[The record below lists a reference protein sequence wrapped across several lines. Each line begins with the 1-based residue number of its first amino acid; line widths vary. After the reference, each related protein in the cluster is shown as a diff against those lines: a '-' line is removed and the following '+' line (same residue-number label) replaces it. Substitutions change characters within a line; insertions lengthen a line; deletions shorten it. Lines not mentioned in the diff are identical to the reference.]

1 MATKKFNLGQIGNFA
16 EDETEELVKFG
27 ASRLLQKLRNPSE
40 AIPIDE
46 GTMFKSWFQR
56 PVSNLE
62 IDLINKLEY
71 AEPVTFGTNL
81 PPTWKNGY
89 QLTKE
94 GNQIPVPKDWA
105 NRLIEQT
112 KRDILKEAGR

>member
-1 MATKKFNLGQIGNFA
+1 MATKTLNIGQIGNFA
-16 EDETEELVKFG
+16 EDEFEELVKFG
-27 ASRLLQKLRNPSE
+27 AARLQQKLQGKEVPVR
-40 AIPIDE
+40 E

-81 PPTWKNGY
+81 PPSWKNGY
-89 QLTKE
+89 QLTKSDNE
-94 GNQIPVPKDWA
+94 NTSPKKLGK
-105 NRLIEQT
+105 NISRT
-112 KRDILKEAGR
+112 NY

>member
-1 MATKKFNLGQIGNFA
+1 MATKKIKLGQIGNFA
-16 EDETEELVKFG
+16 EDKTEELVKFG
-27 ASRLLQKLRNPSE
+27 ATRLLQKLRNPSE
-40 AIPIDE
+40 EIPVDT
-46 GTMFKSWFQR
+46 GTMFKQWFER
-56 PVSNLE
+56 TVSNLE

-81 PPTWKNGY
+81 PPSWKNGY

-105 NRLIEQT
+105 DRLIEQT
-112 KRDILKEAGR
+112 KRDILKEAGK

>member
-1 MATKKFNLGQIGNFA
+1 MATKTLNIGQIGNFA

-27 ASRLLQKLRNPSE
+27 AARLLQRLKNPSE
-40 AIPIDE
+40 TIPIDE
-46 GTMFKSWFQR
+46 GTMFKAWFKR

-89 QLTKE
+89 QLSKSDNT
-94 GNQIPVPKDWA
+94 PVPKDWA
-105 NRLIEQT
+105 NRLIEKT
-112 KRDILKEAGR
+112 KRDILKEAGK

>member
-1 MATKKFNLGQIGNFA
+1 MATKRLNLGQIGNFA
-16 EDETEELVKFG
+16 EDEFEELVKFG
-27 ASRLLQKLRNPSE
+27 ATRLLQRLKSNNV
-40 AIPIDE
+40 PIDE
-46 GTMFKSWFQR
+46 SIMRIAWFQR

-89 QLTKE
+89 QLTTASGKA
-94 GNQIPVPKDWA
+94 IPKDWA
-105 NRLIEQT
+105 NRFIEQT
-112 KRDILKEAGR
+112 IRDVKKEAGK

>member
-1 MATKKFNLGQIGNFA
+1 MATKKLNLGQIGNFA
-16 EDETEELVKFG
+16 EDEFEELVKFG
-27 ASRLLQKLRNPSE
+27 AARLEQRLKNPSE
-40 AIPIDE
+40 EIPIDE
-46 GTMFKSWFQR
+46 GTMFKQWFQR

-89 QLTKE
+89 QLTTAEGKE
-94 GNQIPVPKDWA
+94 IPKDWA
-105 NRLIEQT
+105 TRLIEQT
-112 KRDILKEAGR
+112 ERNMMKELRSL

>member
-1 MATKKFNLGQIGNFA
+1 MATKTLNLDQIGNFA
-16 EDETEELVKFG
+16 EDEVERLVAFG
-27 ASRLLQKLRNPSE
+27 ASRLLQKLKSNNV
-40 AIPIDE
+40 PIDE
-46 GTMFKSWFQR
+46 SIMRIAWFQR

-89 QLTKE
+89 QLTTASGKA
-94 GNQIPVPKDWA
+94 IPKDWA
-105 NRLIEQT
+105 SRLIEQT
-112 KRDILKEAGR
+112 ERNTMKELRSL